1 MSEFYDSVDNNKL
14 YFEYVGPTKGVRFY
28 EYMGSKQLFNKLK
41 DNRIRFSDA
50 LKKQE
55 LLKKINEVKI
65 GHKNTEQEK
74 VVKNLEGFYKSR
86 ENVFNF
92 FQFLIV
98 LKCSLMLVRKQ
109 NNETEQG
116 GTGLK
121 ILTPK
126 QMLQRLP
133 IALSQ
138 VKGGKNSKIY

>member
-1 MSEFYDSVDNNKL
+1 MKPKEQTEVIKNNPSRATIIFNDVNNKRKKIMSEFYDSVDNNKL

-92 FQFLIV
+92 F
-98 LKCSLMLVRKQ
+98 
-109 NNETEQG
+109 
-116 GTGLK
+116 
-121 ILTPK
+121 
-126 QMLQRLP
+126 
-133 IALSQ
+133 
-138 VKGGKNSKIY
+138 

>member
-1 MSEFYDSVDNNKL
+1 MKPKGQTEVIKNNPSRATIIFNDVNNKRKKIMSEFYDSVDNNKL

-41 DNRIRFSDA
+41 ENRIRFSDA

-92 FQFLIV
+92 F
-98 LKCSLMLVRKQ
+98 
-109 NNETEQG
+109 
-116 GTGLK
+116 
-121 ILTPK
+121 
-126 QMLQRLP
+126 
-133 IALSQ
+133 
-138 VKGGKNSKIY
+138 

>member
-1 MSEFYDSVDNNKL
+1 MKPKGQIEVIKNNPSRATIIFNDVNNKRKKIMSEFYDSVDNNKL

-74 VVKNLEGFYKSR
+74 VVRNLEGFYKSR

-92 FQFLIV
+92 F
-98 LKCSLMLVRKQ
+98 
-109 NNETEQG
+109 
-116 GTGLK
+116 
-121 ILTPK
+121 
-126 QMLQRLP
+126 
-133 IALSQ
+133 
-138 VKGGKNSKIY
+138 

>member
-1 MSEFYDSVDNNKL
+1 MKPKGQTEVIKNNPSRATIIFNDVNNKRKKRMSEFYDSVDNNKL

-92 FQFLIV
+92 F
-98 LKCSLMLVRKQ
+98 
-109 NNETEQG
+109 
-116 GTGLK
+116 
-121 ILTPK
+121 
-126 QMLQRLP
+126 
-133 IALSQ
+133 
-138 VKGGKNSKIY
+138 

>member
-1 MSEFYDSVDNNKL
+1 MKPKGQTEVIKNNPSRATIIFNDVNNKRKKIMSEFYDSVDNNKL

-74 VVKNLEGFYKSR
+74 VVRNLEGFYKSR

-92 FQFLIV
+92 F
-98 LKCSLMLVRKQ
+98 
-109 NNETEQG
+109 
-116 GTGLK
+116 
-121 ILTPK
+121 
-126 QMLQRLP
+126 
-133 IALSQ
+133 
-138 VKGGKNSKIY
+138 

>member
-1 MSEFYDSVDNNKL
+1 MKPKGQTEVIKNNPSRATIIFNDVNNKRKKIMSEFYDSVDNNKL

-41 DNRIRFSDA
+41 DNHIRFSDA

-92 FQFLIV
+92 F
-98 LKCSLMLVRKQ
+98 
-109 NNETEQG
+109 
-116 GTGLK
+116 
-121 ILTPK
+121 
-126 QMLQRLP
+126 
-133 IALSQ
+133 
-138 VKGGKNSKIY
+138 

>member
-1 MSEFYDSVDNNKL
+1 MKPKGQTEVIKNNPSRATIIFNDVNNKRKKIMSEFYDSVDNNKL
-14 YFEYVGPTKGVRFY
+14 YFDYVGPTKGVRFY

-92 FQFLIV
+92 F
-98 LKCSLMLVRKQ
+98 
-109 NNETEQG
+109 
-116 GTGLK
+116 
-121 ILTPK
+121 
-126 QMLQRLP
+126 
-133 IALSQ
+133 
-138 VKGGKNSKIY
+138 

>member
-1 MSEFYDSVDNNKL
+1 MKPKGQTEVIKNNPSRATIIFNDVNNKRKKMSEFYDSVDNNKL

-92 FQFLIV
+92 F
-98 LKCSLMLVRKQ
+98 
-109 NNETEQG
+109 
-116 GTGLK
+116 
-121 ILTPK
+121 
-126 QMLQRLP
+126 
-133 IALSQ
+133 
-138 VKGGKNSKIY
+138 

>member
-1 MSEFYDSVDNNKL
+1 MKPKGQTEVIKNNPSRATIIFNDVNNKRKKIMSEFYDSVDNNKL

-92 FQFLIV
+92 F
-98 LKCSLMLVRKQ
+98 
-109 NNETEQG
+109 
-116 GTGLK
+116 
-121 ILTPK
+121 
-126 QMLQRLP
+126 
-133 IALSQ
+133 
-138 VKGGKNSKIY
+138 